1 MASLDPRP
9 ESRPLLELAGV
20 SMSFG
25 GLLVI
30 DDLDLVVNERE
41 VVSVIGPNGAGKTTL
56 FNLITGIYSP
66 DRGDIRLDGES
77 LVGMP
82 PHKIARRGAART
94 FQTLRLFLNMSVIEN
109 VMASQYGQTKVGI
122 ARAMLRTPAMRREE
136 RQIRARAEEKL
147 SFFGERLTGYRWDQ
161 PAYSLS
167 YANRRRLE
175 IARAMA
181 TEPRILLLDEPAAG
195 MNPAETHEITE
206 LIGKLRDD
214 GGYTILLIE
223 HDMHVVEGISD
234 RVVALDHGVKIAE
247 GSFDA
252 VATDPRVVEAYLG
265 PKATNTK

>member
-1 MASLDPRP
+1 MAEPAQSPEAKPR
-9 ESRPLLELAGV
+9 LELSGV
-20 SMSFG
+20 SKSFG
-25 GLLVI
+25 GLVVI
-30 DDLDLVVNERE
+30 DKLDIVVNENE
-41 VVSVIGPNGAGKTTL
+41 IVSVIGPNGAGKTTL
-56 FNLITGIYSP
+56 FNLITGIYPP
-66 DRGDIRLDGES
+66 DAGEILLDGEN
-77 LVGMP
+77 LCGLP
-82 PHKIARRGAART
+82 PHTITRRGVART

-109 VMASQYGQTKVGI
+109 VMASQYGQTKVGF
-122 ARAMLRTPAMRREE
+122 ARAMFRTPGMRREE
-136 RQIRARAEEKL
+136 REIRARAEEKL
-147 SFFGERLTGYRWDQ
+147 SFFGARLMGYRWNQ

-206 LIGKLRDD
+206 LIGQLRDE

-265 PKATNTK
+265 TSAMARK